1 MKAIITGFL
10 DSNKDLSFD
19 EQLDL
24 AIKNQMSSICLRM
37 YKKRPLIELK
47 DSELKE
53 IVEILKNKKMKIAF
67 IDTNIKSYDINNDSR
82 HKEALNDFKVTVLIA
97 KKLKVQHLIYKLPIF
112 TDVMKEYK
120 NIELRL
126 TPFVEF
132 AMKHNKKII
141 ICPNNSYKANV
152 YAYIM
157 KKMKSNVLSVL
168 FDPVEIMNNDE
179 STTTTYRILKRKI
192 GAFRATDANSKNIPK
207 LMGYGDTNVI
217 TILKK
222 LVRDKYSGFLLVDNK
237 FQEEIKELETKDKGL
252 MKKLFNRKKK
262 KKKTLIE
269 EVSKVVFPNEEIKNA
284 TWDDIL
290 ANQIKMLKTLFK

>member
-237 FQEEIKELETKDKGL
+237 FQEELKELETKDKGL

>member
-207 LMGYGDTNVI
+207 LMGYGDTKVI